1 MRQPSDSGA
10 VTGEPEGPDPV
21 FVDASGRRA
30 RLLRRAGYGAAGLA
44 AGYLS
49 VLALSLMGATPF
61 APEALL
67 PPLPGE
73 SAPTAPLRPDAEGDA
88 RPPEDAG
95 AGVGPGMPVVPLI
108 AGAGDNPAGA
118 LLLPPGADPGSVAGV
133 PVQPPEP
140 GGVEVT
146 DGSEPSGEPGDAEE
160 PGAPEEPQ
168 EPGAGEPSAP
178 GDGGDSEAPPPGTD
192 DPSGPG
198 TDSPPEPSG
207 PGTDN
212 PPEPPG
218 TPQPTPEAPSGNPG
232 ASQPDDPPA
241 AGTP

>member
-1 MRQPSDSGA
+1 MWQPSDSGA

-30 RLLRRAGYGAAGLA
+30 RLLRQAGYGAAGLA
-44 AGYLS
+44 AGYLG

-73 SAPTAPLRPDAEGDA
+73 SSPTAPQRQDAEGDA
-88 RPPEDAG
+88 RPSEEAG
-95 AGVGPGMPVVPLI
+95 AGVGPGTPLI
-108 AGAGDNPAGA
+108 PLVVGADPAGS
-118 LLLPPGADPGSVAGV
+118 LLQPPGAGPGSVAGV
-133 PVQPPEP
+133 PVEPPDA

-146 DGSEPSGEPGDAEE
+146 DGSAPPEEPGAEE

-168 EPGAGEPSAP
+168 EPGAVEPSAP
-178 GDGGDSEAPPPGTD
+178 GDGGDSEAPPPSTD
-192 DPSGPG
+192 
-198 TDSPPEPSG
+198 EPSG
-207 PGTDN
+207 PGTDA

-218 TPQPTPEAPSGNPG
+218 TPRPTPEAPSENPG
-232 ASQPDDPPA
+232 ASPPDDPPA

>member
-1 MRQPSDSGA
+1 MRQPSDAGA

-73 SAPTAPLRPDAEGDA
+73 PSPTAPLRQDTEGDA
-88 RPPEDAG
+88 RSPEEEGG
-95 AGVGPGMPVVPLI
+95 AAVGPGSPLI
-108 AGAGDNPAGA
+108 PLIVGESPAGS

-133 PVQPPEP
+133 PVEPPDADAD
-140 GGVEVT
+140 GVEVT
-146 DGSEPSGEPGDAEE
+146 DGSEPSEEPGESEEPGGAEE
-160 PGAPEEPQ
+160 PDGAGKPV
-168 EPGAGEPSAP
+168 EPGEGEPSAP
-178 GDGGDSEAPPPGTD
+178 SDGGGSEPPPPDTGEPPEPGTD
-192 DPSGPG
+192 APS
-198 TDSPPEPSG
+198 D
-207 PGTDN
+207 
-212 PPEPPG
+212 PPG

-232 ASQPDDPPA
+232 ASLPDDPPA

>member
-73 SAPTAPLRPDAEGDA
+73 SSPTAPLRQDAEGDA

-95 AGVGPGMPVVPLI
+95 AGVGPGTPLI
-108 AGAGDNPAGA
+108 PLITGEDPAGS
-118 LLLPPGADPGSVAGV
+118 LLLPPGAGPGSVAGV
-133 PVQPPEP
+133 PVQPPDA

-146 DGSEPSGEPGDAEE
+146 DGPAPPEEPDAEE

-178 GDGGDSEAPPPGTD
+178 GDGGDSEAPQPGTD
-192 DPSGPG
+192 
-198 TDSPPEPSG
+198 EPSG

-218 TPQPTPEAPSGNPG
+218 TPQPTPEAPSENPG
-232 ASQPDDPPA
+232 ASLPDDPPA

>member
-10 VTGEPEGPDPV
+10 MTGEPEGPDPV

-73 SAPTAPLRPDAEGDA
+73 SAPTAPLRQDAEGDA
-88 RPPEDAG
+88 RLPQEAG
-95 AGVGPGMPVVPLI
+95 AGVGPGTPLIPLI
-108 AGAGDNPAGA
+108 AGEEPAGS

-133 PVQPPEP
+133 PVQPPDA

-146 DGSEPSGEPGDAEE
+146 DGPTPPEEPGDDAEE

-178 GDGGDSEAPPPGTD
+178 GDGGDSEPPPPGTD
-192 DPSGPG
+192 
-198 TDSPPEPSG
+198 EPSG
-207 PGTDN
+207 PGTDD

-232 ASQPDDPPA
+232 SLPDDPPG

>member
-73 SAPTAPLRPDAEGDA
+73 SAPTAPLRQDAEGDA
-88 RPPEDAG
+88 RPPEEAG
-95 AGVGPGMPVVPLI
+95 AGVGPGTPLIPLI
-108 AGAGDNPAGA
+108 AGEEPAGS
-118 LLLPPGADPGSVAGV
+118 LLLPPGAGPGSVAGV
-133 PVQPPEP
+133 PVQPPDA

-146 DGSEPSGEPGDAEE
+146 DGPTPPEEPGDDAEE
-160 PGAPEEPQ
+160 PGEPE
-168 EPGAGEPSAP
+168 EPSAP

-192 DPSGPG
+192 
-198 TDSPPEPSG
+198 EPSG
-207 PGTDN
+207 PGTDD

-232 ASQPDDPPA
+232 SPPDDPPG
-241 AGTP
+241 AGTL

>member
-73 SAPTAPLRPDAEGDA
+73 SAPTAPLRQDAEGDA
-88 RPPEDAG
+88 RPPEEAG
-95 AGVGPGMPVVPLI
+95 AGVGPGTPLIPLI
-108 AGAGDNPAGA
+108 AGEEPAGS

-133 PVQPPEP
+133 PVQPPDA
-140 GGVEVT
+140 GGAEVT
-146 DGSEPSGEPGDAEE
+146 DGPTPPEEPGDDAEE

-192 DPSGPG
+192 
-198 TDSPPEPSG
+198 EPSG
-207 PGTDN
+207 PGTGD

-218 TPQPTPEAPSGNPG
+218 TPQFTPEAPSGNPG
-232 ASQPDDPPA
+232 SLPDDPPG

>member
-21 FVDASGRRA
+21 FADASGRRA

-44 AGYLS
+44 AGCLS

-73 SAPTAPLRPDAEGDA
+73 SAPTAPLRQDAEGDA
-88 RPPEDAG
+88 RPPQEAG
-95 AGVGPGMPVVPLI
+95 AGVGPGTPLIPLI
-108 AGAGDNPAGA
+108 AGEEPAGS
-118 LLLPPGADPGSVAGV
+118 LLLPPGAGPGSVAGV
-133 PVQPPEP
+133 PVQPPDA

-146 DGSEPSGEPGDAEE
+146 DGPTPPEEPGDDAEE
-160 PGAPEEPQ
+160 PGAPEVPQ

-192 DPSGPG
+192 
-198 TDSPPEPSG
+198 EPSG
-207 PGTDN
+207 PGTDD

-232 ASQPDDPPA
+232 SPPDDPPG

>member
-1 MRQPSDSGA
+1 MRQPSDAGA

-67 PPLPGE
+67 PPLSGE
-73 SAPTAPLRPDAEGDA
+73 SSPTAPLRQDAEGDA
-88 RPPEDAG
+88 RSPEEEAG
-95 AGVGPGMPVVPLI
+95 AAVGPGSPLI
-108 AGAGDNPAGA
+108 PLIVGESPAGS

-133 PVQPPEP
+133 PVEPPDADAD
-140 GGVEVT
+140 GVEVT
-146 DGSEPSGEPGDAEE
+146 DGTQPAEE
-160 PGAPEEPQ
+160 PGGSEEPD
-168 EPGAGEPSAP
+168 EPGEPVEPGEGEPSAP
-178 GDGGDSEAPPPGTD
+178 SDGGGSEPPPPDTGEPPEPGTD
-192 DPSGPG
+192 APS
-198 TDSPPEPSG
+198 D
-207 PGTDN
+207 
-212 PPEPPG
+212 PPG
-218 TPQPTPEAPSGNPG
+218 TPQPSPEAPSENPG
-232 ASQPDDPPA
+232 ASLPDDPPA

>member
-73 SAPTAPLRPDAEGDA
+73 SAPTAPLRQDAEGDA
-88 RPPEDAG
+88 RPPEEAG
-95 AGVGPGMPVVPLI
+95 AGVGPGTPLIPLI
-108 AGAGDNPAGA
+108 AGEEPAGS

-133 PVQPPEP
+133 PVQPPDA

-146 DGSEPSGEPGDAEE
+146 DG
-160 PGAPEEPQ
+160 
-168 EPGAGEPSAP
+168 
-178 GDGGDSEAPPPGTD
+178 
-192 DPSGPG
+192 
-198 TDSPPEPSG
+198 
-207 PGTDN
+207 
-212 PPEPPG
+212 
-218 TPQPTPEAPSGNPG
+218 
-232 ASQPDDPPA
+232 
-241 AGTP
+241 

>member
-1 MRQPSDSGA
+1 MRQSSDSGA

-30 RLLRRAGYGAAGLA
+30 RLLRRTGYGAAGLA

-73 SAPTAPLRPDAEGDA
+73 SSPTAPLRQDAEGDE
-88 RPPEDAG
+88 RSPEDAG

-108 AGAGDNPAGA
+108 AGAGDDPAGV

-133 PVQPPEP
+133 PVEPPEPPEP

-146 DGSEPSGEPGDAEE
+146 DGSEQSEDPGGSEEPAEPEEPGEPG
-160 PGAPEEPQ
+160 G
-168 EPGAGEPSAP
+168 GEPSAP
-178 GDGGDSEAPPPGTD
+178 DDGGDSEAPPPGTD
-192 DPSGPG
+192 
-198 TDSPPEPSG
+198 EPSA

-212 PPEPPG
+212 PSEPPG
-218 TPQPTPEAPSGNPG
+218 SPQSTPEAPSDNPG
-232 ASQPDDPPA
+232 TTPPDDPQA

>member
-73 SAPTAPLRPDAEGDA
+73 SSPTAPLRQDAEGEA
-88 RPPEDAG
+88 RPPEEAG
-95 AGVGPGMPVVPLI
+95 AGVGPGTPLIPLI
-108 AGAGDNPAGA
+108 AGEDPAGS
-118 LLLPPGADPGSVAGV
+118 LLLPPGAGPGSVAGV
-133 PVQPPEP
+133 PVQPPDA

-146 DGSEPSGEPGDAEE
+146 DGSTPPEEPDAEE

-178 GDGGDSEAPPPGTD
+178 GDGGDSETPPPDTD
-192 DPSGPG
+192 
-198 TDSPPEPSG
+198 EPSG
-207 PGTDN
+207 PGTDD
-212 PPEPPG
+212 PSEPPG
-218 TPQPTPEAPSGNPG
+218 TPQPTPEAPSENPG
-232 ASQPDDPPA
+232 TPQPDDPPA

>member
-1 MRQPSDSGA
+1 MRQPSDAGA
-10 VTGEPEGPDPV
+10 VTGESEGPDPV
-21 FVDASGRRA
+21 FVDASGRRV

-67 PPLPGE
+67 PPLPEE
-73 SAPTAPLRPDAEGDA
+73 SSPTAPQRQDAEGDA

-95 AGVGPGMPVVPLI
+95 AAVGPGSPLVPLI
-108 AGAGDNPAGA
+108 VIPGEDPAGS

-133 PVQPPEP
+133 PVEPPDP

-146 DGSEPSGEPGDAEE
+146 DGSAPSDEPDD
-160 PGAPEEPQ
+160 PEEPA
-168 EPGAGEPSAP
+168 EPGAGEPSTP
-178 GDGGDSEAPPPGTD
+178 PDGGDSEAPPPGT
-192 DPSGPG
+192 G
-198 TDSPPEPSG
+198 EPSG

-218 TPQPTPEAPSGNPG
+218 TPQPTPEAPSENPG
-232 ASQPDDPPA
+232 ASPPDDPPA

>member
-73 SAPTAPLRPDAEGDA
+73 SAPTAPVRQDAEGDA
-88 RPPEDAG
+88 RPPEEAG
-95 AGVGPGMPVVPLI
+95 AGVGPGTPLI
-108 AGAGDNPAGA
+108 PLLAGEEPAGS
-118 LLLPPGADPGSVAGV
+118 LLLPPGAGPGSAAGV
-133 PVQPPEP
+133 PVQPPDA

-146 DGSEPSGEPGDAEE
+146 DGPTPPEEPGDDAEEPGAPGE

-192 DPSGPG
+192 
-198 TDSPPEPSG
+198 EPSG
-207 PGTDN
+207 PGTDD

-232 ASQPDDPPA
+232 SPPDDPPG